1 MSKKKKRRT
10 RKEID
15 RSLNL
20 SKDGG
25 RSMSKGTMDEGKTM
39 RAGDQNK
46 RTYKNNP

>member
-1 MSKKKKRRT
+1 MSKKNKRRT

-25 RSMSKGTMDEGKTM
+25 RSMSKVPWMKA
-39 RAGDQNK
+39 RQ
-46 RTYKNNP
+46 